1 MRVIDQHPAALV
13 EDRVVGGVPG
23 HGERFGDARDR
34 EVLHDDGLQRPPQRC
49 ARQSSSRLG
58 RRTRVLPPHP
68 RAVSTAEATNRDQQR
83 RRPPPERLM
92 RQAPGNR
99 VARDSLAASPAAH
112 HRSNS
117 PASTRHASTARSGS
131 NLRADRSPT
140 RARAALLACA
150 EATGHLTV
158 RGREGVA
165 DPRWSETVLGV
176 ANNHTDGTPGAL
188 KRSPRCWSTVPSP
201 ASSPATR
208 SPRTTG
214 A

>member
-1 MRVIDQHPAALV
+1 MISTLRPSSRTALLAVSQDTASASATRAIVRCCTTMACNAHRSAVRDSRARGSAAARVSCRHTREQFPQRKRRIV
-13 EDRVVGGVPG
+13 TSNVVGRHPNGS
-23 HGERFGDARDR
+23 
-34 EVLHDDGLQRPPQRC
+34 C
-49 ARQSSSRLG
+49 ARRRVTVSRG
-58 RRTRVLPPHP
+58 TPSPPH
-68 RAVSTAEATNRDQQR
+68 R
-83 RRPPPERLM
+83 R
-92 RQAPGNR
+92 
-99 VARDSLAASPAAH
+99 H